1 MKKILLT
8 LFIILVSVSFALASP
23 FSFKQI
29 NKFVS
34 DKIGVSGTNEVDVEI
49 EPFLSDDSGIINSVP
64 PKNNPKAAAI
74 VSEIGQPKNNQKV
87 VRNISTN
94 NRGHSTLRGGNNTNN
109 RGGNNTPI
117 GPIFE
122 NTDDFIVPTDTQPGP
137 YSADL
142 FNGGNGVNN
151 NPNNHQSTPVPEPS
165 TILLVGLGLLG
176 VGIVKTR
183 HAFKK

>member
-8 LFIILVSVSFALASP
+8 LFIISVSVSFASAAP

-34 DKIGVSGTNEVDVEI
+34 DKTGASGTNEVDVEI
-49 EPFLSDDSGIINSVP
+49 EPFLPDDSGVINSVP

-74 VSEIGQPKNNQKV
+74 ASEIGQPKNNHKV
-87 VRNISTN
+87 FRNIST
-94 NRGHSTLRGGNNTNN
+94 TRGGISTP
-109 RGGNNTPI
+109 RGGISTVR
-117 GPIFE
+117 GGS
-122 NTDDFIVPTDTQPGP
+122 IVPTDTQNGE
-137 YSADL
+137 YISDL
-142 FNGGNGVNN
+142 FNGVNN
-151 NPNNHQSTPVPEPS
+151 NSNNHQSTPVPEPS

>member
-8 LFIILVSVSFALASP
+8 LSIILVSVSFASASP

-34 DKIGVSGTNEVDVEI
+34 DKTGASGTNEVDVEI
-49 EPFLSDDSGIINSVP
+49 EPFLPDDSGVINPLP

-87 VRNISTN
+87 FRNNSTN
-94 NRGHSTLRGGNNTNN
+94 NRGHSTLRGGNSTNN
-109 RGGNNTPI
+109 RGGNNTDNNSPI
-117 GPIFE
+117 GLIFE
-122 NTDDFIVPTDTQPGP
+122 NTGDFIVPTDTQTGP
-137 YSADL
+137 
-142 FNGGNGVNN
+142 NGVNN
-151 NPNNHQSTPVPEPS
+151 NSNNHQSTPVPEPS

-176 VGIVKTR
+176 VGIVKAR